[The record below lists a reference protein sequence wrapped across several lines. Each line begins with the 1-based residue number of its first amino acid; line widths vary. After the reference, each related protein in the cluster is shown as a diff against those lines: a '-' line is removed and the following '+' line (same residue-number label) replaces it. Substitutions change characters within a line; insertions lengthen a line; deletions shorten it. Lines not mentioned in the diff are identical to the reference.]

1 MLENTSAHAGRRERH
16 WFDCRV
22 GKVPWRKG
30 RAPHS
35 SALAWGTPWTE
46 EPGGL
51 QPEGRRVR
59 HEGSDLVCVHAHKH
73 LIHIFMYIFTFLLG
87 AVYEGS
93 VSLFQSFYVILFE
106 VSILNS
112 MYLKFEYVFM

>member
-59 HEGSDLVCVHAHKH
+59 HEGSVLVCVHAHKS
-73 LIHIFMYIFTFLLG
+73 LIHIFMDIFTFLLG